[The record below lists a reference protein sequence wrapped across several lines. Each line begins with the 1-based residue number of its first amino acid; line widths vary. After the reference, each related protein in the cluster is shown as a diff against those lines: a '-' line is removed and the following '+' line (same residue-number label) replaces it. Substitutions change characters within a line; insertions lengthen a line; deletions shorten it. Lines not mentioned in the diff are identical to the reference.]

1 MVLLELA
8 WRRSKQSTGLLA
20 SRPRR
25 CKSQQLLDVLA
36 NGHGTQDVQ
45 EDEGTLSVV
54 VPGQVAMAQSLDPG
68 DGREW
73 QPSHYTTVK
82 ATENQIVSYTSAQV
96 PVVGCGNSKA
106 LLT

>member
-68 DGREW
+68 DGCEW

-82 ATENQIVSYTSAQV
+82 ATENQIVSYTSGQV
-96 PVVGCGNSKA
+96 R
-106 LLT
+106 